1 MKRNLFRFSSAFVA
15 VLAVA
20 ACTDDPTEAFR
31 QGATQVAT
39 SLSYVEITIGDSVV
53 VTAQTKDAQGNAL
66 SALPEVATANPAI
79 ASVNIDTVITGKPS
93 PETQFSI
100 LANGFG
106 TTTVTASSG
115 SLTGDVTVQTWPAS
129 VGITGAASGAALGS
143 GTTVALTPTALSS
156 GNAAFGAGNADLY
169 FIWGT
174 TDATIVSVDTAGN
187 ITAAAPGLATI
198 DVEAFRLADSLSTG
212 AEGSVSLS
220 VVPGTLTGTPS
231 TTTGIA
237 GSAATITAAAGDPPF
252 DDNTIGTLDLL
263 DLVGIAPGGFP
274 HSATQFSFMMPPSV
288 SVGAHS
294 LVFSGIGPA
303 EIAQEMT
310 FTVTAGAFAD
320 LWEATDVF
328 GAGANP
334 MVHSGRYFVQIDPVD
349 IDDFFLIDNSAGTTG
364 LKVDLT
370 VDWVTGADDVDVVV
384 YTTAGGF
391 VTCASACTGAKPEH
405 GSWTVP
411 AGAMH
416 VLNIDLYAGGANVVT
431 IDATLTQLP

>member
-1 MKRNLFRFSSAFVA
+1 L
-15 VLAVA
+15 
-20 ACTDDPTEAFR
+20 
-31 QGATQVAT
+31 
-39 SLSYVEITIGDSVV
+39 V

-174 TDATIVSVDTAGN
+174 TDATIVSVDAAGN

-274 HSATQFSFMMPPSV
+274 HSATQFSFMRPPTCL
-288 SVGAHS
+288 A
-294 LVFSGIGPA
+294 PA
-303 EIAQEMT
+303 PT
-310 FTVTAGAFAD
+310 RWFTA
-320 LWEATDVF
+320 
-328 GAGANP
+328 
-334 MVHSGRYFVQIDPVD
+334 
-349 IDDFFLIDNSAGTTG
+349 
-364 LKVDLT
+364 
-370 VDWVTGADDVDVVV
+370 
-384 YTTAGGF
+384 
-391 VTCASACTGAKPEH
+391 
-405 GSWTVP
+405 
-411 AGAMH
+411 
-416 VLNIDLYAGGANVVT
+416 VVT
-431 IDATLTQLP
+431 SCRSTRLTSTTSS